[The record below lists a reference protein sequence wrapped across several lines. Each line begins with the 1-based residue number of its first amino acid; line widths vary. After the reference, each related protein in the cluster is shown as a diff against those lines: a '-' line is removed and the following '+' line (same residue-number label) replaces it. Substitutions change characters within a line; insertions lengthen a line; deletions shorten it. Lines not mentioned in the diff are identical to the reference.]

1 MHLNICSI
9 LPKMDLVDIW
19 VNDTNPDVFV
29 FSETWLN
36 NSIEDDSI
44 RNNNVFRCG
53 RPKKGGGV
61 ATYIKNNP
69 HATKSLSVSVPKQFE
84 LLVTKIELSPNVSLY
99 AVAVYC
105 LTSAAANV
113 MNAIAELLAPFLS
126 SEVVYF
132 RRS

>member
-44 RNNNVFRCG
+44 RNIMFLDVAG
-53 RPKKGGGV
+53 LKK
-61 ATYIKNNP
+61 
-69 HATKSLSVSVPKQFE
+69 
-84 LLVTKIELSPNVSLY
+84 
-99 AVAVYC
+99 
-105 LTSAAANV
+105 
-113 MNAIAELLAPFLS
+113 
-126 SEVVYF
+126 VVG
-132 RRS
+132 